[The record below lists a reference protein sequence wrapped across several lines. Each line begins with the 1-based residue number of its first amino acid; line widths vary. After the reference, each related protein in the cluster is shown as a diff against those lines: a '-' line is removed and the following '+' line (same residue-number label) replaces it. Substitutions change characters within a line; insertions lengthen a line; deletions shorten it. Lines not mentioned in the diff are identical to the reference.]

1 MIVQSVRLKSNLPED
16 ELLKRALDRAPQ
28 FEALPGL
35 LQKYYLKLPGEG
47 EYMGFYIWDSMESL
61 LAFRETD
68 LAKSIPG
75 AYEVTGPPEI
85 EVSKMMFQLRD

>member
-16 ELLKRALDRAPQ
+16 ELLKRAHERKPQ
-28 FEALPGL
+28 FEAMPGL
-35 LQKYYLKLPGEG
+35 IQKYYMNLPEEG

-68 LAKSIPG
+68 LAKSIPA
-75 AYEVTGPPEI
+75 AYEVVEPPKI
-85 EVSKMMFQLRD
+85 EVSQMMFQLRD

>member
-16 ELLKRALDRAPQ
+16 ELLKRALERAPQ
-28 FEALPGL
+28 FEAMPGL
-35 LQKYYLKLPGEG
+35 LQKYYLNLPQEN

-75 AYEVTGPPEI
+75 AYEVIEPPTI
-85 EVSKMMFQLRD
+85 EVSKMMFQLRE

>member
-1 MIVQSVRLKSNLPED
+1 MIIQSVRLKSNLPED
-16 ELLKRALDRAPQ
+16 ELLKRALERAPQ
-28 FEALPGL
+28 CEAMPGL
-35 LQKYYLKLPGEG
+35 LQKYYLNLPEDG

-68 LAKSIPG
+68 LAKSIPA
-75 AYEVTGPPEI
+75 AYEVVGPPTI